1 MLKEKE
7 DKEGEAARFLRRGGG
22 ATTAARRP
30 DSEHDRWNS

>member
-7 DKEGEAARFLRRGGG
+7 DKEGEAARFLRRGD